1 MAFKSYL
8 PSTLRFRLSTMVTL
22 LVLGAAVTVTVAALV
37 LAERDMKSVIGNQQ
51 YVLLTA
57 AATHIDEHLVGKKA
71 MLAALAESLPA
82 QTLHDPQAL
91 LAYVKAR
98 QTVRGEF
105 SMIEVYDAAG
115 VLAGALGEPM
125 PATPYSVAGQ
135 PWFEQTIATQRGA
148 ISGPFASKIAAT
160 PTVLIS
166 APVLDAEGRTALV
179 LAGGIDLPRYAPFE
193 SLSAIRQGSS
203 GFTFIMTADG
213 ILLSHPNKQRILH
226 SVNERPGVNAATQ
239 MALGGFEGWTE
250 ADNKDKVKG
259 IYAYRR
265 LKQANWV
272 VAARFPSEEAL
283 APLRQMRYEAALA
296 AILFA
301 ALAGLL
307 SWIGI
312 ARLLRPLQRLRRNIA
327 EIKNSRAGIQVLQL
341 ERRDEIGELS
351 GAFYRLMAE
360 RETAQLRTDESER
373 RARILGDTLP
383 LLISY
388 LDRDLRYLYANE
400 YYRTQW
406 GLDPQSIQGKTVQ
419 EVFGAS
425 ADSWIGE
432 LREALAGKRLHF
444 EREGER
450 LGVRQHFLV
459 DLVPDISAEGEVL
472 GTYLMAMDITDRKNA
487 ELIQAAGEQRAAAAS
502 RAKSDFVANMSHEI
516 RTPMNAVLGVAYL
529 LENTAL
535 DRTQKEY
542 VEMIR
547 SSGQVLLGILNDVL
561 DFSKIEAGRMEL
573 SPVAFQLREVLDAV
587 AAVMTMNA
595 DVRGIGLSIEADTDV
610 PQALVGDALRLQQI
624 LINLVGNAIKFTEQ
638 GAVTLR
644 VGMLGGAGDTVSL
657 RFAVCDTGIGMDMEQ
672 QSRLFS
678 AFNQADASTT
688 RRFGGTGL
696 GLAIC
701 RRLAELMGG
710 TITVSSI
717 PGAGSEF
724 VVVLPFARAGAR
736 TLVPPE
742 RWHEGDLVLEDEA
755 MTPERGQGADR
766 ETDGETEPEAPS
778 QRLKGLRLLL
788 VEDHPLNQIV
798 ARGMLEHAGAIVD
811 VAENGRL
818 AVDLLRQR
826 AADYDIVLM
835 DVQMP
840 EMDGFE
846 ATRLIREELLL
857 TVPVLAMTAGVLQS
871 EQERCISAGMDDFI
885 AKPVDVEHML
895 DTISRHW
902 AALRA

>member
-1 MAFKSYL
+1 
-8 PSTLRFRLSTMVTL
+8 MVTL

-37 LAERDMKSVIGNQQ
+37 LAERDMKAVIGNQQ

-82 QTLHDPQAL
+82 YTLHNPQAL
-91 LAYVKAR
+91 LAYLKAR
-98 QTVRGEF
+98 PTVRGEF
-105 SMIEVYDAAG
+105 SMIEIYDAAG

-125 PATPYSVAGQ
+125 PASPYSVADQ

-160 PTVLIS
+160 PTVLIT
-166 APVLDAEGRTALV
+166 APVLDAEGRTLLV

-193 SLSAIRQGSS
+193 SLSAIRPGSS
-203 GFTFIMTADG
+203 GYTFIMTTEG

-226 SVNERPGVNAATQ
+226 SVNERPGVNRATQ
-239 MALGGFEGWTE
+239 MALSGFEGWTE

-283 APLRQMRYEAALA
+283 APLRQMRYEAAMA

-341 ERRDEIGELS
+341 DRKDEIGELS

-360 RETAQLRTDESER
+360 REAAQVRTDESER

-406 GLDPQSIQGKTVQ
+406 GFDPRTIQGKTVQ

-425 ADSWIGE
+425 SDSWVVD
-432 LREALAGKRLHF
+432 LRQALTGKRLHY
-444 EREGER
+444 ERETER
-450 LGVRQHFLV
+450 HGVRQHFLV
-459 DLVPDISAEGEVL
+459 DLVPDISDEGEVL
-472 GTYLMAMDITDRKNA
+472 GTYVMAMDITDRKNA
-487 ELIQAAGEQRAAAAS
+487 ELMQAAGEQRAAAAS
-502 RAKSDFVANMSHEI
+502 RAKTDFVANMSHEI

-529 LENTAL
+529 LENTTL

-542 VEMIR
+542 LEMIR

-587 AAVMTMNA
+587 SAVMTMNA
-595 DVRGIGLSIEADTDV
+595 DVRGIGLTIDADADV

-644 VGMLGGAGDTVSL
+644 VGTLGGAGDTVSL

-710 TITVSSI
+710 SIAVSSI

-724 VVVLPFARAGAR
+724 VVILPFARAGAR
-736 TLVPPE
+736 AIVPPE
-742 RWHEGDLVLEDEA
+742 RWHEGDLVLQDEA
-755 MTPERGQGADR
+755 MTMGHRGNEDHEAEGR
-766 ETDGETEPEAPS
+766 ETDREPPP

-798 ARGMLEHAGAIVD
+798 ARGMLEHAGAIVGM
-811 VAENGRL
+811 AENGRL
-818 AVDLLRQR
+818 AVDLLREH
-826 AADYDIVLM
+826 ATDYDIVLM

-846 ATRLIREELLL
+846 ATRLIRQELGL
-857 TVPVLAMTAGVLQS
+857 TMPVLAMTAGVLQS